1 MKVKIGPYREWIGP
15 YQIADKIFFW
25 TDRHGIY
32 ADEPEIFK
40 RWDYKAAE
48 KFGDWLSKSWVTK
61 FCAWLDSK
69 KKRKVEIKIDYYD
82 TWSMDHTLALIIH
95 PMLIQLKAT
104 NHGYGFVDIEDA
116 PHIGKGEENDYGH
129 SDTKA
134 EERWNWV
141 MDEMIWTFAAILD
154 EDDSFYDAET
164 KTWNFEGHKAYDD
177 RIANGLRLFGR
188 YYRSLWD

>member
-1 MKVKIGPYREWIGP
+1 MKVKIGPYRNWIGP

-25 TDRHGIY
+25 VDRRGIY

-48 KFGDWLSKSWVTK
+48 KLGDWLSESWIAK

-69 KKRKVEIKIDYYD
+69 KKRKVKIHIDHYD

-95 PMLIQLKAT
+95 PMLIQLKET
-104 NHGYGFVDIEDA
+104 NHGYGFVDVEDA
-116 PHIGKGEENDYGH
+116 PSIGKGEDTDYG
-129 SDTKA
+129 STDTKA
-134 EERWNWV
+134 QERWDWV
-141 MDEMIWTFAAILD
+141 MDEMIWAFGAILD
-154 EDDSFYDAET
+154 EDNSFYDEET
-164 KTWNFEGHKAYDD
+164 KTWNFEGRKAHDD
-177 RIANGLRLFGR
+177 RIANGLRLFGK